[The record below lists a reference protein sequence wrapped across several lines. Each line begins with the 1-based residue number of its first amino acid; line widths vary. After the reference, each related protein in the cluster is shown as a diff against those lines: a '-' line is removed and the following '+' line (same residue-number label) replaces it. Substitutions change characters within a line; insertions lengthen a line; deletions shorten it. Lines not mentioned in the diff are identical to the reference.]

1 MSHLDWCITGVQRYQ
16 LIISLFMLLL
26 LLLTSGKSCQSCQKQ
41 RAGDEM
47 AKASKA
53 LKAVKS
59 WEKLVSITELKP
71 SMLGLVL
78 PFVMFSLDVDCQ
90 GKKCRMILHNLQFQD
105 TNSELD
111 WVAVIILWNQ
121 RNVCSG
127 TRLLQVGVFILNK
140 TFFLLGLFSQRG
152 FLYWNFLLIESLSFG
167 PYLLLEPFL
176 WAFLGDFL
184 LRQIS
189 FIGTLLTGIFTF

>member
-1 MSHLDWCITGVQRYQ
+1 MTIVLAPPHLDWCITGVQRYQ

-78 PFVMFSLDVDCQ
+78 PFVLFSLDVDA
-90 GKKCRMILHNLQFQD
+90 K
-105 TNSELD
+105 E
-111 WVAVIILWNQ
+111 WNCT
-121 RNVCSG
+121 VCNFRTPTVSWTGWPLSFYEISG
-127 TRLLQVGVFILNK
+127 TCVQGPGYCRWESLKDNSLRKL
-140 TFFLLGLFSQRG
+140 FFFFGLFS
-152 FLYWNFLLIESLSFG
+152 
-167 PYLLLEPFL
+167 YL
-176 WAFLGDFL
+176 
-184 LRQIS
+184 
-189 FIGTLLTGIFTF
+189 